1 MHEPNV
7 VQCICRK
14 TTKETSTLSDFEP
27 KKLALLRILQILEK
41 YSDID
46 HPLGQKAIADILDR
60 DYGIELERKAV
71 SRNISLLKEAGFEIE
86 QLPEGVYLA
95 ERQFEDSEL
104 RLLIDGVLSGRFIS
118 AKHSAD
124 LIEKLCSLG
133 NKYFR
138 NHVKNIYSVRE
149 WNKTDNVA
157 VFYTIDIIDE
167 AIENGKQIAFD
178 FNRYGADKKL
188 HRVAHHLASPYQM
201 VLKNQSYYL
210 MAYNEKWKHITYYRL
225 DRITEA
231 RIVDIPA
238 TPLKSIDGFQRGIDY
253 KRFSSSLPYMFSDK
267 PERVEFVCDER
278 MLDQAMDWFGKSIII
293 TPYSEQRYKVEVT
306 VSLMAMRYWVL
317 QYLTDVEL
325 LSPQSLKETIKS
337 DLQIAM
343 KKYS

>member
-1 MHEPNV
+1 MYSAGYGKMLLSN
-7 VQCICRK
+7 K
-14 TTKETSTLSDFEP
+14 KKERTILSDFEP

-46 HPLGQKAIADILDR
+46 HPLGQKAIVDILESE
-60 DYGIELERKAV
+60 YGIELERKAV

-86 QLPEGVYLA
+86 QTAEGVYLA

-104 RLLIDGVLSGRFIS
+104 RLLIDGVLAGRFIS

-124 LIEKLCSLG
+124 LIEKLCALG

-149 WNKTDNVA
+149 WNKTDNVS

-188 HRVAHHLASPYQM
+188 HRVAQHVASPYQM
-201 VLKNQSYYL
+201 VLKNRNYYL
-210 MAYNEKWKHITYYRL
+210 MAYNEKWKHIAYYRL

-231 RIVDIPA
+231 RIVDAEA
-238 TPLKSIDGFQRGIDY
+238 TPLKSIDGYQNGIDY
-253 KRFSSSLPYMFSDK
+253 KHFSTALPYMFADK
-267 PERVEFVCDER
+267 PEPVEFLCDEWVI
-278 MLDQAMDWFGKSIII
+278 DHVMDWFGKDIII
-293 TPYSEQRYKVEVT
+293 TPYEDKFKIRVT
-306 VSLMAMRYWVL
+306 VSPMAMEFWAL
-317 QYLTDVEL
+317 QYMSAVEI
-325 LSPQSLKETIKS
+325 LSPASLREKIKS
-337 DLQIAM
+337 GLQEAIA
-343 KKYS
+343 KYE

>member
-1 MHEPNV
+1 MRAPNV
-7 VQCICRK
+7 VQCVCRK
-14 TTKETSTLSDFEP
+14 TTKETNILSDFEP

-167 AIENGKQIAFD
+167 AIENGKQIEFD

-188 HRVAHHLASPYQM
+188 HRVAHHVVSPYQM

-210 MAYNEKWKHITYYRL
+210 MAYSENWKHISYYRL

-231 RIVDIPA
+231 RILDTAA
-238 TPLKSIDGFQRGIDY
+238 TPLKTIDGYQHGIDY
-253 KRFSSSLPYMFSDK
+253 KRFSTALPYMFSDK

-293 TPYSEQRYKVEVT
+293 TQYGEQRYKVEVT

-325 LSPQSLKETIKS
+325 LSPQSLKDAIKS
-337 DLQIAM
+337 DLLEAM
-343 KKYS
+343 KKYE